1 MNMFNS
7 LRYLFVFYRKYISLR
22 ESPRRWFE
30 SYKNMENTA
39 EVCQYLNNIIPDD
52 NTGVVHTY
60 YLMIHQVEESNYRGD

>member
-39 EVCQYLNNIIPDD
+39 DVNKDLTNIKPDD
-52 NTGVVHTY
+52 ITSDVY
-60 YLMIHQVEESNYRGD
+60 I